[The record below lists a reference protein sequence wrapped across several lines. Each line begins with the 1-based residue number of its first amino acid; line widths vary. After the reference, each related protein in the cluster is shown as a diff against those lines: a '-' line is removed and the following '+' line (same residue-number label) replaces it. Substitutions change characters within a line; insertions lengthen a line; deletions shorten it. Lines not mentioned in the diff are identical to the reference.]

1 MKRARGYGLATLAF
15 LISVAMTAQAA
26 PATGA
31 APVSVNPDA
40 LSLLV
45 EARINGEPVSGL
57 VGLDI
62 LSENCTQIEAA
73 PLKNAG
79 LLKGNEDHVCL
90 QAVAGV
96 ETELDQGAARL
107 DIFAARAPPR
117 RRVTF
122 AQRTYAKP
130 LTGLVGGYGL
140 SAQRIDDWTD
150 AGFTAFGDLSLTLHT
165 PHGRL
170 QNDVVAVRADG
181 EGRLRRIQTVYER
194 DFPETLT
201 RLSLGDTFTRAPGWG
216 RIGAIA
222 GIQYGTDFSMDPEDS
237 WRPYRTFQALLR
249 QQSEVDVRVNGAL
262 RHKQSVDPGFNDFQ
276 IAPEAGLNEVEVTI
290 REAGGLSRIEDYSF
304 FASPEALGAG
314 VTDYSVSLGV
324 PRRFRGASSEYDDTL
339 LASGLVRRGVSDAVT
354 AEAYSEL
361 GDGAGLVGGG
371 WQVTAEKI
379 GVLSLSAGLSRN
391 EAGETGRVVSAGFER
406 NTRRG
411 SLQVR
416 ARFADPDYADAASA
430 RCAAFPDRSIRASG
444 GVFTRAGSFRAS
456 YVDEADK
463 VLRDRRFLS
472 VEWEKPFRGDR
483 LSLSASAFR
492 DFARDETGVAITL
505 RANFG
510 RYTAGGGYQ
519 SAGGRGASSVQIG
532 RSRLPGERVQ
542 WAARAADGDAG
553 TLYQGDLVADLGAAD
568 LLLNAG
574 VFGET
579 SQVMAGARGGFVWM
593 PGRVSMQRQTT
604 GASAIVRMP
613 GLKGVPVYKD
623 NRVVATIGENGLA
636 LIPDIRPYEINT
648 LRLRPEDIPLD
659 FQVADFTTRFIPQRG
674 LSEVV
679 FDVRRETALAFTIET
694 VNGARLPP
702 GSRAELLGSGLV
714 CLTGLEGR
722 VYCSVAEDGDTLA
735 VTTPA
740 GRFVAPVSEVR
751 ASGKMQLRP
760 ETRLK
765 LAGIG

>member
-1 MKRARGYGLATLAF
+1 VRHARGYGLATLAF
-15 LISVAMTAQAA
+15 LISFAMTAQAA
-26 PATGA
+26 PAVGA
-31 APVSVNPDA
+31 APISAIPDG

-45 EARINGEPVSGL
+45 EARINGQPVSGL
-57 VGLDI
+57 VGVDI
-62 LSENCTQIEAA
+62 LSQDCTQIEAA

-79 LLKGNEDHVCL
+79 ILQGEEDRVCL
-90 QAVAGV
+90 QSVAGLEFV
-96 ETELDQGAARL
+96 LDEGAARL
-107 DIFAARAPPR
+107 DIYAARAPPR

-122 AQRTYAKP
+122 EQRTYAKP

-140 SAQRIDDWTD
+140 SAQRVDDGTD
-150 AGFTAFGDLSLTLHT
+150 AGFTAFGDMSLTLHT

-170 QNDVVAVRADG
+170 QNDVVAIRADG

-216 RIGAIA
+216 RIGALA
-222 GIQYGTDFSMDPEDS
+222 GIQYGTDFSMDPDDS

-249 QQSEVDVRVNGAL
+249 QQSEVDVRVNGVL
-262 RHKQSVDPGFNDFQ
+262 RQKQSVDPGFNDFQ

-304 FASPEALGAG
+304 FASPESLASG
-314 VTDYSVSLGV
+314 VTDYSVSVGV

-339 LASGLVRRGVSDAVT
+339 LASGLVRRGLSDAIT

-361 GDGAGLVGGG
+361 GDGAGLLGGG
-371 WQVTAEKI
+371 GQVIAEQI
-379 GVLSLSAGLSRN
+379 GVLSLSAGMSRN

-430 RCAAFPDRSIRASG
+430 RGAAFPDRSIRASG
-444 GVFTRAGSFRAS
+444 GVYTKAGSFRAA

-483 LSLSASAFR
+483 FSLSASAFQ
-492 DFARDETGVAITL
+492 DFARDETGLAVTL
-505 RANFG
+505 RASFG
-510 RYTAGGGYQ
+510 AYNAGGGYQ
-519 SAGGRGASSVQIG
+519 TAGGRGASSVQLG
-532 RSRLPGERVQ
+532 RARQPGERTQ
-542 WAARAADGDAG
+542 WAVRAAEGDAG
-553 TLYQGDLVADLGAAD
+553 TLYQGDLVADLGTAD
-568 LLLNAG
+568 ILLNGG

-579 SQVMAGARGGFVWM
+579 SQLMAGARGGFVWM

-604 GASAIVRMP
+604 GASALVRMP
-613 GLKGVPVYKD
+613 ELEGVPIYKD

-659 FQVADFTTRFIPQRG
+659 FQVGDFTTQFIPRRG

-679 FDVRRETALAFTIET
+679 FDVRRQTALAFTIET
-694 VNGARLPP
+694 PGGAPLPS
-702 GSRAELLGSGLV
+702 GSRAELLGSGLA

-722 VYCSVAEDGDTLA
+722 VYCSVAEDSDTLA

-751 ASGKMQLRP
+751 ASGKMLLRP